1 MTTAE
6 ILNEIYDNNLQDE
19 VFSILA
25 LNLLA
30 EKNRAVMDNR
40 RNKATL
46 RLIGKVTK
54 DKTVLNILEED

>member
-19 VFSILA
+19 ILSILSV
-25 LNLLA
+25 NLLA
-30 EKNRAVMDNR
+30 EKNRLVIDNR
-40 RNKATL
+40 HNKATL

-54 DKTVLNILEED
+54 DKTVKEILEE

>member
-1 MTTAE
+1 MTLAE

-19 VFSILA
+19 IFSILSS
-25 LNLLA
+25 NLLA

-40 RNKATL
+40 HSKATL

-54 DKTVLNILEED
+54 DKTVKEILEE

>member
-1 MTTAE
+1 MTVAE

-19 VFSILA
+19 VFSILSS
-25 LNLLA
+25 NLLA

-40 RNKATL
+40 HNKATL

-54 DKTVLNILEED
+54 DKTVKEILEE